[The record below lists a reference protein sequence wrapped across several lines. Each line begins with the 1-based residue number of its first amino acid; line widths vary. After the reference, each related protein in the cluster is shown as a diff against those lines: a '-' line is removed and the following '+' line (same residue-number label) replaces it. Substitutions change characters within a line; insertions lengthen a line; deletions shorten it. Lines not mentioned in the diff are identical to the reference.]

1 MRNKTWSYLTFCL
14 LLPLV
19 AMVLGGCMPS
29 HRVEYLKSKQI
40 YLLLD
45 DHRDDI
51 GHYIVYELEHMPKHD
66 QLRIE
71 LEALRKQS
79 GAVSVKSLGDFD
91 DRYESGYVYL
101 LLVRKVTS
109 QGKKSVTYTYVKTEL
124 KQ

>member
-1 MRNKTWSYLTFCL
+1 
-14 LLPLV
+14 
-19 AMVLGGCMPS
+19 MPS